1 MRGTLFAILVAALPA
16 AGVERPPL
24 QNDFDRCALAML
36 NSSATGDMQGSMRM
50 ELLIRKDGRVYGVFI
65 SAEKG
70 IHNRKLERCLANSA
84 MLWVFPPTAIDYQ
97 RSYGPVSILP
107 PGAEA
112 TGTQSALGRAMGQTA
127 PSVMLPELDR
137 PPPPEALHLEV
148 ARATLDISETA
159 TTAEYGIAQLAVR
172 NHAEAIKAFRDAL
185 AKNSD
190 DTIALRGLAE
200 ALADSGGDLKEA
212 KAAAGRLLQISPDS
226 VAGHEAMIKVCLA
239 ANDARCAAEHWKPAQ
254 KATDFGPRS
263 RLFAEQLYPAVK
275 QAAEGLRTASAS
287 EQQQAPGDPCA
298 AVQGDE
304 QQTLC
309 EVKRCLDAGSA
320 EYVKEL
326 SQQNKIEYV
335 PGEWHSKQVAQGRIL
350 VSREIVPKEKAGQR
364 LSAMWLVKVGD
375 QLVMQP
381 TNAEA
386 RQITLTHNACAAR
399 VSAGH

>member
-1 MRGTLFAILVAALPA
+1 M
-16 AGVERPPL
+16 
-24 QNDFDRCALAML
+24 
-36 NSSATGDMQGSMRM
+36 
-50 ELLIRKDGRVYGVFI
+50 
-65 SAEKG
+65 
-70 IHNRKLERCLANSA
+70 
-84 MLWVFPPTAIDYQ
+84 
-97 RSYGPVSILP
+97 
-107 PGAEA
+107 
-112 TGTQSALGRAMGQTA
+112 
-127 PSVMLPELDR
+127 
-137 PPPPEALHLEV
+137 
-148 ARATLDISETA
+148 
-159 TTAEYGIAQLAVR
+159 R
-172 NHAEAIKAFRDAL
+172 NHPEAIKAFREAL
-185 AKNSD
+185 ARSGD

-200 ALADSGGDLKEA
+200 ALAESGGDLKEA
-212 KAAAGRLLQISPDS
+212 KAAAARLLQISPDS

-254 KATDFGPRS
+254 KAADFGPRS

-275 QAAEGLRTASAS
+275 QAAEGLRTQATAQ
-287 EQQQAPGDPCA
+287 EQAPVDPCA

-350 VSREIVPKEKAGQR
+350 VSREILPKEAAGQR
-364 LSAMWLVKVGD
+364 HSAMWLVKVGD